1 LTCAGHEADTGFV
14 AALPV
19 VRLRLKYIEL
29 EAFIERFASNVTRG
43 GIFIASREPRP
54 VGSEVRFEVQLMNG
68 TAVLTG
74 EGRVTWV
81 KEFNPAEPQRAHG
94 MGVQFTVVD
103 PASRPLLERL
113 LRKREESQRKAAP
126 PSATAPQPASPAVR
140 RPTES
145 RPTEPLPAVPEIDEL
160 EDTAL
165 RRLVDRARTLSA
177 RTEDVEDLLK
187 PEPFEQPAT
196 LSEALKEMTRYL
208 NRRTG
213 SGLVRLPP
221 ETPADRPKRGD
232 G

>member
-1 LTCAGHEADTGFV
+1 V

-54 VGSEVRFEVQLMNG
+54 VGAEVRFEVQLMNG
-68 TAVLTG
+68 TPVLSG

-81 KEFNPAEPQRAHG
+81 KEFSAAEPQRAHG

-103 PASRPLLERL
+103 PACRPVLERL
-113 LRKREESQRKAAP
+113 LRKRDESQRRTAP
-126 PSATAPQPASPAVR
+126 PPTASTSASPPPLTAR
-140 RPTES
+140 RPTDA
-145 RPTEPLPAVPEIDEL
+145 RPTEPMPAVAEIDEL

-165 RRLVDRARTLSA
+165 RRIVDRARTLSA

-187 PEPFEQPAT
+187 PEPLEQPST
-196 LSEALKEMTRYL
+196 LAEALKEMARYL

-221 ETPADRPKRGD
+221 TVAAPSTPADPPKRTD

>member
-1 LTCAGHEADTGFV
+1 
-14 AALPV
+14 V

-54 VGSEVRFEVQLMNG
+54 VGAEVRFEVQLMNG

-113 LRKREESQRKAAP
+113 LRKREEAQRKAAP
-126 PSATAPQPASPAVR
+126 SPATAPQAAQALR
-140 RPTES
+140 RPTEA
-145 RPTEPLPAVPEIDEL
+145 RPTEPLPAVAEIDEL

-165 RRLVDRARTLSA
+165 RRIVDRARALSA

-187 PEPFEQPAT
+187 PETLDQPAT
-196 LSEALKEMTRYL
+196 LSEALKEMNRYL

-221 ETPADRPKRGD
+221 ESPADRGKRGD

>member
-1 LTCAGHEADTGFV
+1 M

-19 VRLRLKYIEL
+19 VRLRLKYVEL

-54 VGSEVRFEVQLMNG
+54 VGSEVRFEVQLMTG
-68 TAVLTG
+68 PPVLSG

-81 KEFNPAEPQRAHG
+81 KEFNPAEPQKAHG

-103 PASRPLLERL
+103 PACRPLLDRL
-113 LRKREESQRKAAP
+113 LKKREEAQRRAAP
-126 PSATAPQPASPAVR
+126 APAATQKPPLPLR
-140 RPTES
+140 RATEA
-145 RPTEPLPAVPEIDEL
+145 RPIEPLPAGEIDEL

-165 RRLVDRARTLSA
+165 RRIVDRARMLSA
-177 RTEDVEDLLK
+177 RTEDVDELLK
-187 PEPFEQPAT
+187 PEPADEPPT
-196 LSEALKEMTRYL
+196 LSQALEEMARYL

-221 ETPADRPKRGD
+221 ESQPPNDRDKRQGD
-232 G
+232 